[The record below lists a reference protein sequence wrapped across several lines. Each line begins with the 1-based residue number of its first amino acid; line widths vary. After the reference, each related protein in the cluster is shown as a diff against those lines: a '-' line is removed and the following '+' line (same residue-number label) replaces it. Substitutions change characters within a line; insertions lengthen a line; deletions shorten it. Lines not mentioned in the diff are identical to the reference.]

1 MSGCC
6 IYGVLSPGGLF
17 TGDDIA
23 WVYPDSRTA
32 LLGER
37 ESQRER
43 ERERCHNFLATVFPP
58 DPSHIGMLTL
68 FSVNNR
74 KHKIYEEIFVGT
86 FQDGRMIEVTVTYL
100 ISTNSRVKS
109 VGQPCCG
116 GSEDSLR

>member
-6 IYGVLSPGGLF
+6 IYGVLSPGGQF
-17 TGDDIA
+17 TGDEIA

-37 ESQRER
+37 ESQR
-43 ERERCHNFLATVFPP
+43 CHNILATVFPLA
-58 DPSHIGMLTL
+58 PSHIGMLTL

-86 FQDGRMIEVTVTYL
+86 FQDGRMIVVTVTNL
-100 ISTNSRVKS
+100 ISTNSRVTS